1 MWGDDEG
8 GFLSKKKVP
17 HTPKETKCR
26 KLSFS
31 RERKENS
38 LLQRRKNRGTMKK
51 TKSRKGILYEKQQ
64 DRYSSQPF

>member
-1 MWGDDEG
+1 VGDDG
-8 GFLSKKKVP
+8 GG
-17 HTPKETKCR
+17 
-26 KLSFS
+26 LSFEKES
-31 RERKENS
+31 PPYPQRNQVPKTVVFGERKENS